1 MELGQT
7 LKQEALRSPQR
18 VIINRPGGPEIRL
31 PLIPRE
37 RTQVGHR
44 AKSETCEEET
54 SDQTTRRPEGSEF
67 FKCQLRQFLTRKL
80 VSSSR
85 RHPQASP
92 GTAER
97 NHWSVTKASP
107 PSNPR
112 GGK

>member
-67 FKCQLRQFLTRKL
+67 FKCQLRQFLTRNL
-80 VSSSR
+80 SR
-85 RHPQASP
+85 RLAGIRKHPRVQQSAIT
-92 GTAER
+92 GQ
-97 NHWSVTKASP
+97 
-107 PSNPR
+107 
-112 GGK
+112 